1 MQGVMKS
8 VRQLIAGCRNEYISE
23 GVNEE
28 DVPPDP
34 VDQLEK
40 WNEEAGRKSLN
51 LPNPMHLATVGL
63 NGRLSGRIRLDSR

>member
-1 MQGVMKS
+1 MKS
-8 VRQLIAGCRNEYISE
+8 VRQLIAGFRNEYISE
-23 GVNEE
+23 GLNEE

-34 VDQLEK
+34 VDQFEK
-40 WNEEAGRKSLN
+40 WIEEAVRKSLN